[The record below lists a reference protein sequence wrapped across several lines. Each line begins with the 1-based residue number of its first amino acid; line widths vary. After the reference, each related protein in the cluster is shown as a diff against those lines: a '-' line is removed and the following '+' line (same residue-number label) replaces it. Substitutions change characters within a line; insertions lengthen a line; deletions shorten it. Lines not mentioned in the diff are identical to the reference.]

1 MTFFHIVYIK
11 LNDVFYFRYMIKK
24 KSKLMEIEK
33 NLKEIYNEFNEFQS
47 KYWVVDDVYESV
59 EFVERK
65 FFFCLDKATKK
76 KL

>member
-33 NLKEIYNEFNEFQS
+33 NLKEMYNEFNEFQS

>member
-1 MTFFHIVYIK
+1 
-11 LNDVFYFRYMIKK
+11 MIKK